1 MSLKIS
7 RNRYDFARVEFP
19 FEVGEAMKPHTRNK
33 DGFLRGQT
41 VADVCLN
48 GQVVQRLMLR
58 PDWVDYTPTS
68 THVQLHDLQK
78 SLASGK
84 VDIRREKVDLKEI
97 YREVLARSSGDL
109 IGKAKFNLPD
119 NQVRTIY
126 GEKGSRE
133 LGEGSLTQT
142 GEGIIESDTAAKILN
157 STYAIDFDDITAE
170 NAIAKL
176 NKKFRLK
183 TWVNRNGLLI
193 IGLPED
199 SGRTHYAASHDS
211 RVWRFK
217 DPSISHSREPVR
229 GVIVEGPWED
239 EPGIDASD
247 VLNWFDDGKFAD
259 VKAVGIAERQDVDRG
274 TYVSVSATEAKKD
287 ALPELARLALIEE
300 MKQQNAGSVS
310 IDPVESGTNF
320 TSPVDALPG
329 DYLHMI
335 PDDRYIKGEIT
346 AESGSIGDGN
356 INYDAAC
363 GGIVRNEV
371 YLITEVKHK
380 INRDGSWQINADIG
394 LVPDIEPPKRYM
406 SYFDPRDEE
415 WVGGDEIADNGELKK
430 SIFESI

>member
-1 MSLKIS
+1 MYERPISATRTSGARTDFRSRPWPEPTHRTQRYQTTSL
-7 RNRYDFARVEFP
+7 
-19 FEVGEAMKPHTRNK
+19 
-33 DGFLRGQT
+33 
-41 VADVCLN
+41 
-48 GQVVQRLMLR
+48 
-58 PDWVDYTPTS
+58 
-68 THVQLHDLQK
+68 
-78 SLASGK
+78 
-84 VDIRREKVDLKEI
+84 
-97 YREVLARSSGDL
+97 
-109 IGKAKFNLPD
+109 
-119 NQVRTIY
+119 
-126 GEKGSRE
+126 
-133 LGEGSLTQT
+133 
-142 GEGIIESDTAAKILN
+142 
-157 STYAIDFDDITAE
+157 
-170 NAIAKL
+170 
-176 NKKFRLK
+176 
-183 TWVNRNGLLI
+183 
-193 IGLPED
+193 
-199 SGRTHYAASHDS
+199 DS

-335 PDDRYIKGEIT
+335 PDDSYIEGEIT

-394 LVPDIEPPKRYM
+394 LVPDIEPPKRYI